1 MTFHTRLK
9 VRFGDEDHARIVY
22 FPRFFHFFH
31 CAFEDFFEAEIH
43 PYRESLDAKVG
54 WPAVHAEAD
63 FASPLRFGDVVDFG
77 VSVERVGK
85 SSATFLYE
93 GRKVKG
99 DVLEDTVAVRGRI
112 VVACIDMDGM
122 RGQPIPDRYRAVFEK
137 HLVAPTDLTK

>member
-43 PYRESLDAKVG
+43 PYRESLDAQVG

-63 FASPLRFGDVVDFG
+63 FSSPLRFGDLVDFG

-93 GRKVKG
+93 GKKVVDG
-99 DVLEDTVAVRGRI
+99 VLEEGLVVRGRI
-112 VVACIDMDGM
+112 VVACIEMGSM
-122 RGQPIPDRYRAVFEK
+122 RAQAIPDRYRAVFER
-137 HLVAPTDLTK
+137 HLISKT